1 MASVITGIIPKQG
14 FELCR
19 DAIGAI
25 LLTELTAQKS
35 RQGNTDFPEDV
46 IVLSESLPP
55 ADATDFMTMNVMLE
69 SATYSQITQAD
80 AQGKT
85 MYLVDFYSSGSSS
98 TDSSYRLQ
106 KFVGM
111 VGYIFR
117 SAQYRMLGFAP
128 GLIGGTYVE
137 KFIIGQATQSNK
149 EDSSFTSYGQLQLAV
164 RIQEG
169 AQAWTGVPLNDALS
183 SVSLGLTD
191 KGYQYVFTNS

>member
-25 LLTELTAQKS
+25 LLTELTAQKV

-55 ADATDFMTMNVMLE
+55 ADATDYMTMNVMLE
-69 SATYSQITQAD
+69 STTYTQMTQAD

-85 MYLVDFYSSGSSS
+85 MYLIDFYSSGSSS

-117 SAQYRMLGFAP
+117 SAQYGMLGFAP

-137 KFIIGQATQSNK
+137 KFIIGQATESKK
-149 EDSSFTSYGQLQLAV
+149 EDSSFASYAQLHLAV

-169 AQAWTGVPLNDALS
+169 AQSWTGVPLNDVLS

>member
-1 MASVITGIIPKQG
+1 MASLLTGIIPKQG

-25 LLTELTAQKS
+25 ILTELSAQKV

-55 ADATDFMTMNVMLE
+55 ADASEYMTMNVMTA
-69 SATYSQITQAD
+69 SAAYSEITQSEAE
-80 AQGKT
+80 GNT
-85 MYLVDFYSSGSSS
+85 IYLVDFYSSGSSS
-98 TDSSYRLQ
+98 GDSSFRLQ

-117 SAQYRMLGFAP
+117 SAQFRDLGLK
-128 GLIGGTYVE
+128 GLVAGTYVE
-137 KFIIGQATQSNK
+137 KFTIGESIQSKK
-149 EDSSFTSYGQLQLAV
+149 EDSAFTSFAQLQIAV
-164 RIQEG
+164 RIQET
-169 AQAWTGVPLNDALS
+169 AQVWAGVAFNQNNS
-183 SVSLGLTD
+183 SVILELTD

>member
-1 MASVITGIIPKQG
+1 MASVITGIISKQG

-25 LLTELTAQKS
+25 LLTELTAQKT

-46 IVLSESLPP
+46 IVLSEELPP
-55 ADATDFMTMNVMLE
+55 ADASDYMIMNIMLE
-69 SATYSQITQAD
+69 SATYSEITQSE

-85 MYLVDFYSSGSSS
+85 IYLIDFYSSGSSS

-106 KFVGM
+106 KFIGM

-117 SAQYRMLGFAP
+117 SAQYRMLGLPA

-137 KFIIGQATQSNK
+137 KFIIGQATQSKK
-149 EDSSFTSYGQLQLAV
+149 EDSSFTSYGQLQLAI

-169 AQAWTGVPLNDALS
+169 AQTWMGVPLNDALS
-183 SVSLGLTD
+183 SVSLGLSD
-191 KGYQYVFTNS
+191 KGFQYKFTNS

>member
-25 LLTELTAQKS
+25 LLTELTAQKT
-35 RQGNTDFPEDV
+35 RQGVAFPEDV

-55 ADATDFMTMNVMLE
+55 ADSSDFITINIMLE
-69 SATYSQITQAD
+69 SAIYSEMTQSE

-85 MYLVDFYSSGSSS
+85 MYLIDFYSSGASS
-98 TDSSYRLQ
+98 TDSAYRLQ
-106 KFVGM
+106 KFIGM

-117 SAQYRMLGFAP
+117 SAQYRMLGLPA

-137 KFIIGQATQSNK
+137 KFIIGQATESKK
-149 EDSSFTSYGQLQLAV
+149 EDSGYASYGQLQLAV

-191 KGYQYVFTNS
+191 RGFQYVFTNS